1 MGLWT
6 LIVPYLG
13 RRVTSIKFTAELEA
27 RGPGGPRDSGSAANA
42 DKLDRVPDPAAQRRS
57 LLPATVVPGSRSH
70 GLICM
75 SDSVRNLKIKI
86 FSKFDRDSDLL
97 IRPVGQD
104 YSWQV

>member
-1 MGLWT
+1 
-6 LIVPYLG
+6 
-13 RRVTSIKFTAELEA
+13 
-27 RGPGGPRDSGSAANA
+27 
-42 DKLDRVPDPAAQRRS
+42 
-57 LLPATVVPGSRSH
+57 
-70 GLICM
+70 M